1 MIHENIEL
9 TGSFSVTGSLTLP
22 NYPSSASH
30 PTPITG
36 SMYNDTGLN
45 AVRFYD
51 GVQWQTL
58 VSGSASGSES
68 PSSSGT
74 DIEYLLVAGGG
85 GGGGTIAGGG
95 GAGGLLSSSL
105 SSIESGSSITVTVGG
120 GGTGGYGWGTY
131 TPATQGENSSI
142 ASAAGTSFTTVTS
155 TGGGKG
161 GDHYGSTTTNNLP
174 GDGGS
179 GGGTGRGT
187 SYPLAGGSGTAGQGN
202 DGGAVASS
210 DIGDHQGSG
219 GGGAGATGDAAG
231 ADPDGGIG
239 KQSSITGTSTYYAG
253 GGGGG
258 VRNSNQTDFGEG
270 GSGGGGNGSTAQS
283 GVSGTANTG
292 GGGGGGGYTAS
303 TSAKSGGDGG
313 SGVAIFAYPSSSLSA
328 IGGSAKTSRSDGYVV
343 HTFNSSG
350 TLTVGGAN
358 DFPAINNEAF
368 SPVLYTGNGN
378 NSDGGKV
385 VTGLNFQPDL
395 MFVKNRTSSG
405 ENWAAT
411 DVVTGFGKI
420 LYPNLTNAQV
430 GSDDTYFTE
439 NSDGFDVNTNNLNV
453 STHNYVAYCWKAG
466 GAAVSNTDGSIT
478 SQVSANTDAGFS
490 IVKYTGTG
498 GSAGQTE
505 SIGHGLSTA
514 PELIIVKNLDSAY
527 NWYVRVEGIT
537 SNSQVLQLNLT
548 NALGTPSQTPWGT
561 PTDSTFLVGRS
572 SLNVNENNSEMVAYC
587 FHSVDGYQKIG
598 TYTASSG
605 DDVINTGFKPRFV
618 MLKRTSGTGHWEI
631 HDAVRFTSL
640 YDENGLS
647 KRLRANDSSAEA
659 AFNNSPIFFTDTGFT
674 LDSSVTGDSYGDYDA
689 NGSTYIYLAIA

>member
-58 VSGSASGSES
+58 VSGSAAAEAPAASGA
-68 PSSSGT
+68 

-105 SSIESGSSITVTVGG
+105 SSIESGSSITVTVGA
-120 GGTGGYGWGTY
+120 GGTGGYGWGTN
-131 TPATQGENSSI
+131 TPSTQGANSSI
-142 ASAAGTSFTTVTS
+142 ESATGTSFTTVTS

-161 GDHYGSTTTNNLP
+161 GNHDGNTNSANRA

-179 GGGTGRGT
+179 GGGTGREA
-187 SYPLAGGSGTAGQGN
+187 SYPSSGGSGTTGQGN
-202 DGGAVASS
+202 DGGSVANSS
-210 DIGDHQGSG
+210 TADDQGSG
-219 GGGAGATGDAAG
+219 GGGAGAQGDAAG

-258 VRNSNQTDFGEG
+258 VRASNQSDFGEG

-328 IGGSAKTSRSDGYVV
+328 KGGSTKTSRSDGYVV

-350 TLTVGGAN
+350 TLTVGGAD
-358 DFPAINNEAF
+358 DFPVINNEVF
-368 SPVLYTGNGN
+368 SPVLYTGNGGTQ
-378 NSDGGKV
+378 SISAGF
-385 VTGLNFQPDL
+385 TPDL
-395 MFVKNRTSSG
+395 VWIKNRTVNQGHSLWDTVRGASSG
-405 ENWAAT
+405 Y
-411 DVVTGFGKI
+411 
-420 LYPNLTNAQV
+420 LQSQLTN
-430 GSDDTYFTE
+430 TE
-439 NSDGFDVNTNNLNV
+439 ATQLNMLTFDSDGFNV
-453 STHNYVAYCWKAG
+453 STNGGGYTQTNRNSSSDTYVAWCWKAG
-466 GAAVSNTDGSIT
+466 GTAVSNTDGSIT
-478 SQVSANTDAGFS
+478 SQVSANTAAGFS
-490 IVKYTGTG
+490 VVKYTGTG

-514 PELIIVKNLDSAY
+514 PELIIVKNTDSAY
-527 NWYVRVEGIT
+527 NWVVRVEGIT
-537 SNSQVLQLNLT
+537 SNSQILQLNLT
-548 NALGTPSQTPWGT
+548 AGVGTPSQVPWGT
-561 PTDSTFLVGRS
+561 PTSSTFLVGRS
-572 SLNVNENNSEMVAYC
+572 NLNVNENNSEMVAYC
-587 FHSVDGYQKIG
+587 FHSVDGYQKVGSYTG
-598 TYTASSG
+598 TGTTSSF
-605 DDVINTGFKPRFV
+605 TGFGFQPRWIL
-618 MLKRTSGTGHWEI
+618 LKRTDSTGDWWI
-631 HDAVRFTSL
+631 FDNLRG
-640 YDENGLS
+640 NNKGI
-647 KRLRANDSSAEA
+647 RANLNGAEDT
-659 AFNNSPIFFTDTGFT
+659 TDA
-674 LDSSVTGDSYGDYDA
+674 DA
-689 NGSTYIYLAIA
+689 NTNEYRINFLSDGFQYEIDDSTNASPALNALNGTYIYLAIA